1 MLLLT
6 STSDKVQVIT
16 GSAGTVKVH
25 ASWVD
30 NAAGSITPGRTNT
43 ASIATAATTDIVG
56 APGSSTQRNVK
67 HISIRN
73 TDASVSNLITVQHT
87 DGTTVEELW
96 KGTLL
101 AGESVTFDQVGVWTL
116 YDVNGSAKPSTA
128 KLDVWLTVTGS
139 DYVNATTSFTDI
151 TGLTTP
157 LKSGRKYAFEAHL
170 YSINDAST
178 TGSQF
183 GVNIGAAPTVLVVA
197 DIATV
202 TPSATAAAV
211 SAGSATA
218 RDTAASVDTTGATSI
233 RLAIISGYIQPSAD
247 GTFAMRGK
255 SEVAVAAG
263 LTVKVG
269 SWLHV
274 REVDN

>member
-16 GSAGTVKVH
+16 GSAGTIKVR
-25 ASWVD
+25 ADWVD
-30 NAAGSITPGRTNT
+30 NVSGTITPGRTNT
-43 ASIATAATTDIVG
+43 ASIATATTTDVVA
-56 APGSSTQRNVK
+56 APASSTQRNVK
-67 HISIRN
+67 SLSVRN
-73 TDASVSNLITVQHT
+73 TDASVSNLITIQHT
-87 DGTTVEELW
+87 DGTTTEELW

-101 AGESVTFDQVGVWTL
+101 SGEAVIFDQTGVFTL
-116 YDVNGSAKPSTA
+116 YDVNGAIKPSTA
-128 KLDVWLTVTGS
+128 KLDVWLTVVGS

-157 LKSGRKYAFEAHL
+157 LKSGKKYVFEAHL
-170 YSINDAST
+170 YSTNDATT

-183 GVNIGAAPTVLVVA
+183 GVNIGAAPTVLTLSDIGVV
-197 DIATV
+197 T
-202 TPSATAAAV
+202 TGAAAAAM
-211 SAGSATA
+211 SAGNATA
-218 RDTAASVDTTGATSI
+218 RDTAASADTTGSVSTRMHI
-233 RLAIISGYIQPSAD
+233 VSGYIQPSAD

-269 SWLHV
+269 SWLHI